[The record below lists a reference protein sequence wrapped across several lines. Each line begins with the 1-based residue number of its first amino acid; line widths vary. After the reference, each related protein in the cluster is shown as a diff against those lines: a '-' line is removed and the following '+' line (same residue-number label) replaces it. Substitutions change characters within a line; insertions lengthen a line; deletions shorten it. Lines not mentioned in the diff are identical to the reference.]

1 MRRENEGN
9 ICNHGKKNT
18 DKTRR
23 TIRGKVRT
31 YEKII

>member
-1 MRRENEGN
+1 MRRAIMER
-9 ICNHGKKNT
+9 KNT